1 MGVYMFKRFLSF
13 VLCLSILLFSI
24 SICVYAPVHVYAS
37 SVSVYDSYK
46 TIYDGYDFSSV
57 ISQHKSFNFTD
68 KGGKKH
74 AVKYVGGRWMYTFGS
89 GDFID
94 NDETLNYFLSWYAY
108 KGYNN
113 NFKNIGIG
121 LVSLINSKL
130 GIVASVASDVLDS
143 VMVSTNDIDFEYGE
157 DNGLT
162 ISSDSVDKLR
172 EEIKK
177 QYYTLIGLDSYPC
190 TQNTSVKDYVSS
202 SNFRNMFEHEEDYTD
217 SYSRFI
223 DYDYCI
229 ADYYNNFAFFFN
241 GTDIDDFFYVS
252 NSSSDRRLFGGDRV
266 WNEYKIYKYNNNDVT
281 PLNMSFSS
289 AVYSGGRSDDSSQTF
304 LYSGFSM
311 YSVFGSE
318 HRNGHSYSFT
328 CFYKKQGLED
338 FKFFKSYESLYNY
351 LHGSQTAYL
360 SSKVEQTGEDIKIS
374 IDDMNANISDKM
386 DELIDSINN
395 KKDGMSADEL
405 QKAIDKGLESLSG
418 KMDDIKDNT
427 QETNTK
433 LDSLLGV
440 MQSQNDILMNILGVT
455 TDIYKVVSSKN
466 KEDGSNYTISDLQPH
481 FNKCFTAVKNM
492 VLYGVSSFDDVDTQ
506 SVDNDVGISV
516 VSVDSSYIMSDTG
529 LIDVIGGRSYYK
541 TTSGSAYVCT
551 FKHNGW
557 WGPLLVSE
565 DADSVSYDTCGKTFT
580 YNCTVE
586 YASKTWYVSSDE
598 YSMGNYPSQTGF
610 ARVLS
615 SEPMSNSSAA
625 LLLLKT
631 AGVTD
636 TPVVSPDYPED
647 VVKDYHNGLLGKFP
661 FSVPYQLY
669 EWLQVLQAEPKTPEF
684 SYDYGFMLKYFGMSD
699 IDTTIKFD
707 LSQYDDWAQTA
718 RSFFKLSFTLAV
730 AVGTYRKFK
739 GVL

>member
-46 TIYDGYDFSSV
+46 TIYDGYDFSNV

-177 QYYTLIGLDSYPC
+177 QYCDSIGLNLSFPKNTPQFLIGKL
-190 TQNTSVKDYVSS
+190 SS
-202 SNFRNMFEHEEDYTD
+202 SYEHEEDYISD
-217 SYSRFI
+217 
-223 DYDYCI
+223 
-229 ADYYNNFAFFFN
+229 YNNVKDKKYVFGYYTDDDKFCLSFN
-241 GTDIDDFFYVS
+241 FPSEPSYFYYDSSGKLVALNNSYKIIDPFSITVYAYSIYRGAWGDMDFC
-252 NSSSDRRLFGGDRV
+252 GGDV
-266 WNEYKIYKYNNNDVT
+266 NYVHYETSYNYTSGGLATYYKYET
-281 PLNMSFSS
+281 SGLGMKFASPLYY
-289 AVYSGGRSDDSSQTF
+289 YSDTDKP
-304 LYSGFSM
+304 LW
-311 YSVFGSE
+311 
-318 HRNGHSYSFT
+318 
-328 CFYKKQGLED
+328 
-338 FKFFKSYESLYNY
+338 FFRSYEALYNY
-351 LHGSQTAYL
+351 LHGSQNAYL
-360 SSKVEQTGEDIKIS
+360 SSKIEQTGEDIKIS
-374 IDDMNANISDKM
+374 IDDMNTNISEKM
-386 DELIDSINN
+386 DSLIDSINN
-395 KKDGMSADEL
+395 KKDGMTADEL
-405 QKAIDKGLESLSG
+405 QNAIDKGLENISG
-418 KMDDIKDNT
+418 KMDDIKNNT
-427 QETNTK
+427 EETNNK
-433 LDSLLGV
+433 LDSLLTV
-440 MQSQNDILMNILGVT
+440 MQSQNEILMNILGVT
-455 TDIYKVVSSKN
+455 TDIYNVVSSKN
-466 KEDGSNYTISDLQPH
+466 KEDGSNYTIADLQPH

-506 SVDNDVGISV
+506 AVDYDVGISI
-516 VSVDSSYIMSDTG
+516 VSTDSSYIMSDTG
-529 LIDVIGGRSYYK
+529 LIDSIGGRDFYK
-541 TTSGSAYVCT
+541 TNSGAAYVCT
-551 FKHNGW
+551 FKHGSYY
-557 WGPLLVSE
+557 GPLLVSDVAE
-565 DADSVSYDTCGKTFT
+565 NVSYTTCNKTF
-580 YNCTVE
+580 NVSCTVE

-598 YSMGNYPSQTGF
+598 YSMPDKPSQKGF
-610 ARVLS
+610 ARLLS
-615 SEPMSNSSAA
+615 SESMSSSDAA

-718 RSFFKLSFTLAV
+718 RSFLKLSFTLAV